1 MKARE
6 SKTGAKVRARGET
19 AGRPA
24 RGRGARARLGSATG
38 RKREVSAQA
47 LSLENWDAAG

>member
-1 MKARE
+1 MQEGKPQAAARE
-6 SKTGAKVRARGET
+6 
-19 AGRPA
+19 
-24 RGRGARARLGSATG
+24 GARAPGRRFGHG